1 MSSDCWFQLPENES
15 PVIHK
20 LKYICWLDWT
30 FDVTLGSGDLL
41 TFSGHPISVTNQQ
54 NNWQLN
60 YKNLIS
66 SSSETRWGVWRRR
79 ISKLQT
85 NINTASCTSED
96 VLKLFVN
103 STHTKWGARK
113 IETWRKLEANV
124 VREIPLLLFSTCS
137 SFLKFPAAEF
147 TGALKLR
154 RQAGQSE
161 VFRVTRVCCKQ
172 WRPRSLIVGSG

>member
-66 SSSETRWGVWRRR
+66 SSSETRWGDWRRR

-124 VREIPLLLFSTCS
+124 VREIPLL
-137 SFLKFPAAEF
+137 
-147 TGALKLR
+147 ALKLR